1 MPELSGHLQQTKLQ
15 HHHATG
21 SSLEK
26 VGSVIAFTVELQFS
40 AVNDSKLCNICLFMQ
55 STLWSQ
61 VTFHDK
67 YAGKVQA
74 DAGRRRTPRIIA
86 SALLRTIRRKEMTGN
101 IGKGVNSLPHTLD
114 ETVSGGK

>member
-15 HHHATG
+15 DHHATG

-26 VGSVIAFTVELQFS
+26 VGSVIAVTVELQFS

-67 YAGKVQA
+67 YADKTENRGGDYVFLFVFSIEPTEDQA
-74 DAGRRRTPRIIA
+74 Q
-86 SALLRTIRRKEMTGN
+86 
-101 IGKGVNSLPHTLD
+101 
-114 ETVSGGK
+114 